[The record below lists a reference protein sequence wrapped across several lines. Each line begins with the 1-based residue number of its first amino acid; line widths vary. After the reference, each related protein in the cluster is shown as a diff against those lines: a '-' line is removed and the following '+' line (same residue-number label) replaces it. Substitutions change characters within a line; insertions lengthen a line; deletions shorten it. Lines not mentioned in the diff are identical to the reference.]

1 MFRDLNAAW
10 WAGRSPQLLPILP
23 TPGRPGRRPTDPAAR
38 PRHTCASLL
47 VELDIHP
54 RVAMQFLRH
63 AKIATTMDIYS
74 HVPTAATCAALEGL
88 SR

>member
-1 MFRDLNAAW
+1 
-10 WAGRSPQLLPILP
+10 
-23 TPGRPGRRPTDPAAR
+23 
-38 PRHTCASLL
+38 
-47 VELDIHP
+47 
-54 RVAMQFLRH
+54 MQFLRH